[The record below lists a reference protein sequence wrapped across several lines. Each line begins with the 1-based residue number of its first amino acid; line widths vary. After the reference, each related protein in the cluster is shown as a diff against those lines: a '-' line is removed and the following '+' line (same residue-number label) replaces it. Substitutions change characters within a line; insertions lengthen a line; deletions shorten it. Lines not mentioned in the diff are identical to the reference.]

1 MAEATDLIWTAISV
15 LGSSSP
21 FRVQAA
27 AELLLAVIHQ
37 HGAKLETVANMGRGI
52 HLRLCS
58 VRIPQ
63 AKDNALSAITLLA
76 RNHTPELVAAF
87 LDFSMP
93 LDSCAFRLW
102 RALGAEQP
110 VSCLVL
116 AMLLA
121 WLQERP
127 LPTRASNS
135 NPSPKEKN
143 YLRSLAAMNTLLEL
157 QFARE
162 FKKAVR
168 EAYPQLLL
176 ALLTQVHYTLELNLV
191 TEPQR
196 GQQAQEA
203 AMPSPQR

>member
-1 MAEATDLIWTAISV
+1 M
-15 LGSSSP
+15 
-21 FRVQAA
+21 
-27 AELLLAVIHQ
+27 
-37 HGAKLETVANMGRGI
+37 
-52 HLRLCS
+52 
-58 VRIPQ
+58 
-63 AKDNALSAITLLA
+63 ALSA
-76 RNHTPELVAAF
+76 H
-87 LDFSMP
+87 
-93 LDSCAFRLW
+93 SCAFRLW

-110 VSCLVL
+110 VSRLVL

-203 AMPSPQR
+203 AMPSPQSTSLEALKSLLSTTGHWHDFAHLELQGAWEHFTSISTYAQGVGLLARYRALGA